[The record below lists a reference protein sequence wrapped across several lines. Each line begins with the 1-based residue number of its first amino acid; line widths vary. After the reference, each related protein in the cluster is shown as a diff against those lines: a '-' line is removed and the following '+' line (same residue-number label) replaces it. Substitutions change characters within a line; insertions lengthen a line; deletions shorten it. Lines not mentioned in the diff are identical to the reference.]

1 MHGETDL
8 PDDQRIR
15 RNQGGAGVSREAT
28 AVALEASQWPVD
40 FCSTTLRSRDDVGFG
55 GVLRIE
61 R

>member
-1 MHGETDL
+1 MKD
-8 PDDQRIR
+8 
-15 RNQGGAGVSREAT
+15 GGSAGVSREAT
-28 AVALEASQWPVD
+28 AVALEASQRPVD